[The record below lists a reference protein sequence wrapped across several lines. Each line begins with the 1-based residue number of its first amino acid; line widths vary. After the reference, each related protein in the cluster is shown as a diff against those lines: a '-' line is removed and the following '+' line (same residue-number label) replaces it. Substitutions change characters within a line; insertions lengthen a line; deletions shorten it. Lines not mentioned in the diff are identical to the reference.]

1 MRFRKPKTAPQL
13 FTRVTA
19 AAGQPAGGG
28 FRLAAQPQSFEEG
41 LYEALR
47 ANVPVIDA
55 AITKLVRLTGG
66 FRFECENKDTEE
78 ELERFFKEI
87 PVSVSGN
94 SLDTFA
100 EMYLD
105 SLLTYGRAVGEILVS
120 ERTHGIA
127 GLSCADCTQYSVIQS
142 PSDGSVRVYDAAAG
156 EEIKCRHPERL
167 LYTVS
172 NPSAAHPDGTSLLRG
187 LPSLSAIL
195 MRVYETVGQNFD
207 RAGNVRY
214 AVTYK
219 PSGENDAAYAA
230 ERAAEIAGQWAD
242 GMQSSKAGAIKDFV
256 AVGDVDIKVI
266 GADGPILDTE
276 VPVRQLLEQLV
287 AKLSIPPFLLGLS
300 WSTTERMSSQQADIL
315 TSEIDYYRRLLGQMI
330 MKVVRLHCALEG
342 IEERVALRWDN
353 VNLQDEEALARA
365 RLYNAQAE
373 KAELENAALKADAP
387 AERRNRNE

>member
-1 MRFRKPKTAPQL
+1 MRTKRKQQAAPV

-19 AAGQPAGGG
+19 GAGYAAEKG
-28 FRLAAQPQSFEEG
+28 FRLAAHPQNFEEG

-47 ANVPVIDA
+47 TQVPVIDA
-55 AITKLVRLTGG
+55 AVTKIVRLTGG
-66 FRFECENKDTEE
+66 FRFECENESTAE
-78 ELERFFKEI
+78 ELERFFSEI
-87 PVSVSGN
+87 PVSVSGS
-94 SLDTFA
+94 SLDTFS

-105 SLLTYGRAVGEILVS
+105 SLLTYGRAVGEILIS
-120 ERTHGIA
+120 ERTRGIA
-127 GLSCADCTQYSVIQS
+127 GLSCADCTKYSVIQS
-142 PSDGSVRVYDAAAG
+142 PADDTVRVYDAAAG
-156 EEIKCRHPERL
+156 REIRCSHPERL

-172 NPSAAHPDGTSLLRG
+172 NPSAKHPGGISLLRG

-219 PSGENDAAYAA
+219 PSGENEAAFAA
-230 ERAAEIAGQWAD
+230 ERAAEIAAQWAE
-242 GMQSSKAGAIKDFV
+242 GMQSAKAGAIKDFV
-256 AVGDVDIKVI
+256 AVGDVDIKII
-266 GADGPILDTE
+266 GADGPILETE

-330 MKVVRLHCALEG
+330 MKIVRLHCALTG
-342 IEERVALRWDN
+342 IEEKVSISWEN
-353 VNLQDEEALARA
+353 VDLQDEESLARA

-373 KAELENAALKADAP
+373 KAELENAALRAGGSGK
-387 AERRNRNE
+387 

>member
-1 MRFRKPKTAPQL
+1 MRSGKQKTAEPV

-19 AAGQPAGGG
+19 GAGYPAESG
-28 FRLAAQPQSFEEG
+28 FRLAVRPQSFEEG
-41 LYEALR
+41 LYEELR
-47 ANVPVIDA
+47 TRVPVIDA

-66 FRFECENKDTEE
+66 FSFECGNEYTAEK
-78 ELERFFKEI
+78 LERFFAEV
-87 PVSVSGN
+87 PVSVSGS
-94 SLDTFA
+94 SLDTFS

-105 SLLTYGRAVGEILVS
+105 SLLTYGRAVGEVLIS

-127 GLSCADCTQYSVIQS
+127 GLYCADCTKYAVRHST
-142 PSDGSVRVYDAAAG
+142 SDGSVKVLDAAAG
-156 EEIKCRHPERL
+156 TEIKCAHPERL

-172 NPSAAHPDGTSLLRG
+172 NPSAKHPEGTSLLRG
-187 LPSLSAIL
+187 LPSLSGIL

-219 PSGENDAAYAA
+219 PSSENESAFAA
-230 ERAAEIAGQWAD
+230 ERAAEIARQWAD
-242 GMQSSKAGAIKDFV
+242 GMQSAKAGAIKDFV

-276 VPVRQLLEQLV
+276 IPVRQLLEQLV

-330 MKVVRLHCALEG
+330 MKVVRLYCALEG
-342 IEERVALRWDN
+342 IEERITLRWEN
-353 VNLQDEEALARA
+353 VDLQDEESLARA

-373 KAELENAALKADAP
+373 KAELENAALRAGG
-387 AERRNRNE
+387 R

>member
-1 MRFRKPKTAPQL
+1 MRFRKPKTAPPL

-19 AAGQPAGGG
+19 AAGHTADGG

-87 PVSVSGN
+87 PVSVSGS
-94 SLDTFA
+94 SLDTFS

-105 SLLTYGRAVGEILVS
+105 SLLTYGRAVGEILIS
-120 ERTHGIA
+120 ERTYGMA

-142 PSDGSVRVYDAAAG
+142 PSDGSLRVYGAVTG

-172 NPSAAHPDGTSLLRG
+172 NPSAKHPSGTSLLRG
-187 LPSLSAIL
+187 LPSLSSIL

-219 PSGENDAAYAA
+219 PLGENDAAFAA
-230 ERAAEIAGQWAD
+230 ERAAEIAKQWAD

-256 AVGDVDIKVI
+256 AVGDVDIKII
-266 GADGPILDTE
+266 GADGLILDTE

-330 MKVVRLHCALEG
+330 MKVVRLYCALEG
-342 IEERVALRWDN
+342 IDERVALRWDN

-373 KAELENAALKADAP
+373 KAELENAALKANAP
-387 AERRNRNE
+387 HERRN